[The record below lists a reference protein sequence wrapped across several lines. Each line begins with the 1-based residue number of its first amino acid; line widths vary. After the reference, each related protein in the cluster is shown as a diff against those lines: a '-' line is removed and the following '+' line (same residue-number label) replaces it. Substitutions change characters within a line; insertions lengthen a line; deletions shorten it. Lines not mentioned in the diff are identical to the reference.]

1 MAKRDADEP
10 DSSLTRL
17 ADFARKLLAVPKS
30 EVDARV
36 REFRE
41 RRRGRKPRGPAVKT

>member
-10 DSSLTRL
+10 ESSLTRL

-30 EVDARV
+30 EVDARI
-36 REFRE
+36 REFRA
-41 RRRGRKPRGPAVKT
+41 RRRTPRRKPPP